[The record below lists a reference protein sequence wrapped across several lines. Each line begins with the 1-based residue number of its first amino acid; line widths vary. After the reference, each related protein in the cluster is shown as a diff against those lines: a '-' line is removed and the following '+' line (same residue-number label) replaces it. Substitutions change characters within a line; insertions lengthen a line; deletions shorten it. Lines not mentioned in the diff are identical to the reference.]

1 MDSNLWYRNTKSGDF
16 RSIPGIAGSSSTGE
30 GDVGGGTSEPGHGR
44 LRAAWSWLKQ
54 TDLIPDK
61 GQFR

>member
-30 GDVGGGTSEPGHGR
+30 GDVGGGVCGIRMPPEV
-44 LRAAWSWLKQ
+44 
-54 TDLIPDK
+54 
-61 GQFR
+61 